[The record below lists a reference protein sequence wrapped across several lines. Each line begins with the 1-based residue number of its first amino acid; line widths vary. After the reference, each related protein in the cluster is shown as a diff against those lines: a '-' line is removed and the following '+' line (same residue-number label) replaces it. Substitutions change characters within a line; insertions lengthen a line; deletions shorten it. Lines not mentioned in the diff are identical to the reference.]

1 MYLNR
6 NFGIWKLTKINVM
19 VFILLE
25 SILDEFYSSSI
36 YTMPTMASVPSYC

>member
-1 MYLNR
+1 MYMNTS
-6 NFGIWKLTKINVM
+6 FGICKLTKINVM

-25 SILDEFYSSSI
+25 SILDECYSSSI